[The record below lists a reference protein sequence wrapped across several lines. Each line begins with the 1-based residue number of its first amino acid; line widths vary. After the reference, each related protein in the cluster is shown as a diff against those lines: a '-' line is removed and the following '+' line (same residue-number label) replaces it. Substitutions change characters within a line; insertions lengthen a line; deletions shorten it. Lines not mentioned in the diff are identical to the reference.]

1 MDKYGDPTW
10 ERHVATAKM
19 FGLAALKTASNLF
32 VPLNITAYAE
42 EVSHYVDKV
51 VSLSSDSIS
60 NSDEKADF
68 APLRKSVE
76 QIMFTAEKLDEAK
89 ASLASRLDKALK
101 KASESDAADVASS
114 LKHDKKKHDDG
125 KKKHGPHR
133 RPGHGHD
140 RERQREIRQ
149 IISEIRAINAKVTK
163 FEQGFISEEGLAGRP
178 WYKHLGVAPGRFL
191 GYGATIL
198 PGVTE
203 SITLDEGKGL
213 QKEIDRLADHLEKM
227 AARLQVSRAH

>member
-51 VSLSSDSIS
+51 VSLSS
-60 NSDEKADF
+60 
-68 APLRKSVE
+68 E